1 MCAVTTILYLLQYTD
16 LSEAEKK
23 LAMVFLKTEVEKLK
37 NYDNATEAAMGNN
50 NCSGVKEQKKDVYVP
65 ETKRRGRL

>member
-1 MCAVTTILYLLQYTD
+1 MCAVTTILYLLQDTD

-37 NYDNATEAAMGNN
+37 NYDNATEAAMENN
-50 NCSGVKEQKKDVYVP
+50 NC
-65 ETKRRGRL
+65 